1 MTSVSDL
8 GIEMLAVSLQCR
20 CVDRTAMTSTSPNVE
35 DLNAGE
41 PLTAEG
47 RGSQERNLPA
57 GAASS
62 DPYRGV
68 PLGVECAWW
77 PDAIAGRLEHTPL

>member
-1 MTSVSDL
+1 M
-8 GIEMLAVSLQCR
+8 M
-20 CVDRTAMTSTSPNVE
+20 STSPNGE
-35 DLNAGE
+35 DLKAGE
-41 PLTAEG
+41 PPTPEG
-47 RGSQERNLPA
+47 RGPQEGNLSG

-77 PDAIAGRLEHTPL
+77 PDAIAGRLEDTPF

>member
-1 MTSVSDL
+1 MMS
-8 GIEMLAVSLQCR
+8 I
-20 CVDRTAMTSTSPNVE
+20 SPNGE
-35 DLNAGE
+35 DLKAGE
-41 PLTAEG
+41 PLTPEG
-47 RGSQERNLPA
+47 RGLQEGNLSV

-77 PDAIAGRLEHTPL
+77 PDAIADRLEGALF

>member
-1 MTSVSDL
+1 
-8 GIEMLAVSLQCR
+8 
-20 CVDRTAMTSTSPNVE
+20 MTSTSPNGE
-35 DLNAGE
+35 APNAGE
-41 PLTAEG
+41 PLSPEG
-47 RGSQERNLPA
+47 HGPQDGDLPV